1 MRILI
6 DNSNLFA
13 GGGIQVA
20 TSFLNDLKTFNNEH
34 LFWVLQSPHSAKTI
48 DTASFPKNF
57 VFCNIPEKIYTAKLK
72 RSNFVKKLEEEIK
85 PNVIFTTF

>member
-20 TSFLNDLKTFNNEH
+20 TSFLNDLKTFNKEH
-34 LFWVLQSPHSAKTI
+34 LYWVLQSPHSAKTI
-48 DTASFPKNF
+48 DKTTFPENF
-57 VFCNIPEKIYTAKLK
+57 VFCNIPEKIYTAKRLL
-72 RSNFVKKLEEEIK
+72 S
-85 PNVIFTTF
+85 